1 MFVQTFNVEKIFTTN
16 TIAGAS
22 ELSNYYRPLT
32 TLSFAWDYVFWGVHV
47 FGFHLSSTLVH
58 LAAGILL
65 YYLLQQLYFSKKI
78 SFWISLLFLI
88 HPIQT
93 EAVTYINSRGD
104 SLYSFFG
111 LGSLLCLILL
121 FKNTSVH
128 FSIYN
133 LKISMHSWVFA
144 LAAPILYVASILSK
158 EIGIAVLG
166 LHGLILAYLYL
177 NSKKK
182 NIFTFIKSN
191 YLLLGVFCANAV
203 LAGVYLFLRA
213 TSLNFNNSFDFYNDQ
228 SLYSESILV
237 RLLTFAKIIFI
248 YLRILIAPFP
258 LHMERT
264 TAVLSSP
271 VNPWLPLFILLSGSL
286 IFLAI
291 KEYKLKHTA
300 YIFFGLGWFSIM
312 LLPVSGII
320 AINGLLYEH
329 WLYLPL
335 VGFFI
340 TLYGILK
347 LFLNKKTFG
356 YLPKLLLSIAIIYS
370 LLTIRQNYLW
380 GDRVRFYTYLLE
392 HTSSARIHNNLAM
405 ALAENQQY
413 DEAIKEYLL
422 ALDYGIPYPNIYHN
436 LGNTYA
442 EQKKFKEAESAYL
455 KAIELD
461 PYFFYSY
468 NNLINLYSL
477 QKKYDNALE
486 IADRAEK
493 KFSAVK
499 YALMQLEL
507 LKLNQNKLQFEQKK
521 NAFIT
526 QYNSD
531 EAAVKALTKAAY

>member
-1 MFVQTFNVEKIFTTN
+1 
-16 TIAGAS
+16 
-22 ELSNYYRPLT
+22 
-32 TLSFAWDYVFWGVHV
+32 
-47 FGFHLSSTLVH
+47 
-58 LAAGILL
+58 
-65 YYLLQQLYFSKKI
+65 
-78 SFWISLLFLI
+78 LFLL

-104 SLYSFFG
+104 SLYTFFG
-111 LGSLLCLILL
+111 LASLLSLVLF
-121 FKNTSVH
+121 FKNKSLN

-133 LKISMHSWVFA
+133 IKVTIPSWIFA
-144 LAAPILYVASILSK
+144 TASPILYIFSILSK

-166 LHGLILAYLYL
+166 LHGLMCVYLYL
-177 NSKKK
+177 HSNKK
-182 NIFTFIKSN
+182 NIFTFIKTN
-191 YLLLGVFCANAV
+191 YLLLSVLGANTIF
-203 LAGVYLFLRA
+203 AGVYLFLRA

-228 SLYSESILV
+228 SLYPESIVV
-237 RLLTFAKIIFI
+237 RLLTFTKIIFI
-248 YLRILIAPFP
+248 YVRLLIAPFP

-264 TAVLSSP
+264 TTIVTSLF
-271 VNPWLPLFILLSGSL
+271 NTWTLLFILLVASL

-291 KEYKLKHTA
+291 KEYKQKQTT

-347 LFLNKKTFG
+347 LFLNKKTLS
-356 YLPKLLLSIAIIYS
+356 YLPKLLLCIAIIYAV
-370 LLTIRQNYLW
+370 LTVRQNYLW

-422 ALDYGIPYPNIYHN
+422 ALDHGIPYPNIYHN

-477 QKKYDNALE
+477 QKKYERALE
-486 IADRAEK
+486 IADIAEK
-493 KFSAVK
+493 KFSVVK
-499 YALMQLEL
+499 YALIQLEL

-531 EAAVKALTKAAY
+531 EAAVTALTKVAY